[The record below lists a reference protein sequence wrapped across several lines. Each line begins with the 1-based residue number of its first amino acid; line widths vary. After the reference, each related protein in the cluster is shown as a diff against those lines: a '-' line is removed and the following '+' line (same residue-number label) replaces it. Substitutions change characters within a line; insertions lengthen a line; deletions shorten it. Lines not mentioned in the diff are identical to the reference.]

1 MKTKVPIIF
10 LMIAVLTSCVSSYDV
25 IKVDENTEAPKAQG
39 VYYSL
44 PRNVVTIDIT
54 VIKTKKIAGPYA
66 RYASKYLGIKNAAQI
81 NSVSYE
87 MTDIK
92 INTYAE
98 PDPEQF
104 YFVNLSKY
112 KPSKAR
118 SMLLSLSEAGLIQ
131 DVNDNSDAMVMQ
143 EKKEELAKT
152 KIDYSETF
160 KYFADANLKERVDTI
175 IEKVNIDT
183 ITIEKRILRR
193 RMVEKTLEE
202 KAKEAADF
210 IMKVKE
216 QRFDILTGAQEVAY
230 SQATIRLMNEELE
243 KMEKEYMMLF
253 TGITERETFQY
264 RYTYIPEP
272 QIYNAS
278 IPLFKF
284 SKVAGVVDENFRGG
298 KMVYIHVNRARS
310 TMGLSTFAKANV
322 DEDAKASGFYYRT
335 PEYAKFSVVEGTEQI
350 AEASFLISQFGV
362 VVSLPPGD
370 VKLQFYPNTGGLR
383 KVEIK

>member
-1 MKTKVPIIF
+1 MRKKVVISLVLIF
-10 LMIAVLTSCVSSYDV
+10 TLVSCVSRYDV
-25 IKVDENTEAPKAQG
+25 VKVEDGTEIPDARG

-54 VIKTKKIAGPYA
+54 VIKTKRIAGPYA
-66 RYASKYLGIKNAAQI
+66 KYASKYLGIKNALQT
-81 NSVSYE
+81 NSVNYE
-87 MTDIK
+87 MTDVK

-98 PDPEQF
+98 PDPDQF
-104 YFVNLSKY
+104 YFVNLEKY

-118 SMLLSLSEAGLIQ
+118 SMLLSLSEAGMIQ
-131 DVNDNSDAMVMQ
+131 DVNDNSDAMVQQ

-216 QRFDILTGAQEVAY
+216 RRFDIITGDQEVAY
-230 SQATIRLMNEELE
+230 SKATISLMNEELE
-243 KMEKEYMMLF
+243 KLEKEYMMLF
-253 TGITERETFQY
+253 TGITEKETFQY

-284 SKVAGVVDENFRGG
+284 SKAAGVVDESFHGG
-298 KMVYIHVNRARS
+298 KMVYIHVKRAKN
-310 TMGLSTFAKANV
+310 TMTLGNFIKDNKDDDSKTT
-322 DEDAKASGFYYRT
+322 GFYYRI
-335 PEYAKFSVVEGTEQI
+335 PEYAKFSIIKGAEQI

-362 VVSLPPGD
+362 VASLPAED

-383 KVEIK
+383 KVEIR